1 MLCSNGLLPACF
13 NVGTFDAETLLVPVV
28 VEFYSLRDLHGVDNA
43 VAQVRWPEADYV
55 IALVSSAALRNS
67 SGVGKGIDKS
77 VVQSGR
83 DFPYI
88 RVGGGQ

>member
-1 MLCSNGLLPACF
+1 MHASIINAPHLHHPLNAEGPCHPEDQLP
-13 NVGTFDAETLLVPVV
+13 LP
-28 VEFYSLRDLHGVDNA
+28 S
-43 VAQVRWPEADYV
+43 VRNHEHQHWT
-55 IALVSSAALRNS
+55 LRNS

>member
-1 MLCSNGLLPACF
+1 MPFQGF
-13 NVGTFDAETLLVPVV
+13 VDAEDQRTIAPIQ
-28 VEFYSLRDLHGVDNA
+28 VEDQQSKQDPGHLH
-43 VAQVRWPEADYV
+43 WT
-55 IALVSSAALRNS
+55 LRNS

-77 VVQSGR
+77 VVHSGR